1 MGLLCLFSFLS
12 LLGVLSHLGLLS
24 LLSLLC
30 LIGVSRLLIL
40 LGVYL
45 CPFGVGGPSIGAY
58 KTEKTIKE
66 YKDS

>member
-24 LLSLLC
+24 LLGLLSHLC
-30 LIGVSRLLIL
+30 LIGVSRPLIL

-66 YKDS
+66 